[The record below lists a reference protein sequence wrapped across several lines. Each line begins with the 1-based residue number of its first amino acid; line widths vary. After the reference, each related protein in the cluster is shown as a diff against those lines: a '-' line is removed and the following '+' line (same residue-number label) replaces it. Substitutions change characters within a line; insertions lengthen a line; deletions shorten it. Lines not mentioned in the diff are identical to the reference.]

1 MALPEF
7 DELVMVAAFLVC
19 GQEQAATGA
28 LQGQEQPE
36 RTSIWSGLKSHSCDG
51 TRPS

>member
-36 RTSIWSGLKSHSCDG
+36 RNLYLVGIEIAFM
-51 TRPS
+51 